1 MDDTQEPPSTRRP
14 NISPA
19 PQDSRYSFILNIPA
33 THSHTGKRIRRYF
46 HTEKEAKKELAR
58 LSKVAESHG
67 KTAAS
72 IPTRLLNDALEARRL
87 LEENSSSVT
96 LADAVR
102 AFLKISKER
111 ETSTTMEK
119 ALEAWKTAP
128 KAGGQTKRNDT
139 LSEIG
144 TLAKQLALTFGPSI
158 VAEMTAEKVASFL
171 ETIGRGNAN
180 GELSPRAFNKRITLV
195 SGFFSYCERHGWS
208 DGSIIKRLK
217 AQRKKVEEKET
228 KQPGI
233 LTPDQFSTLLEKAAE
248 VDSSLVDY
256 LTVCGLAGV
265 RPEEAARLNFSH
277 FKPEEGADGIILIPD
292 GAAKTRKGRDVPIRP
307 ALRLWLSRPGGF
319 YERGKANSSEPLVRF
334 QGQPLDKK
342 LARVRYLAGWRV
354 KLRGYPTAKP
364 EARPYPADS
373 LRHTFASAFLAE
385 GGDTAALV
393 WSFGHAGSLQTLRRH
408 YVHRYTKAEAGEWF
422 AVIPAGAMLPPAI
435 RAVEAPLAEKEKKEK
450 RKFPRISR

>member
-1 MDDTQEPPSTRRP
+1 MGDTSEHPSSRRP

-19 PQDSRYSFILNIPA
+19 PEDSRYSFILNIPA

-46 HTEKEAKKELAR
+46 HAEKEAKKELTR

-72 IPTRLLNDALEARRL
+72 IPTRLLNDALEAQRL
-87 LEENSSSVT
+87 LNEGGSTKSLT
-96 LADAVR
+96 DAVR
-102 AFLKISKER
+102 SFLKISKER
-111 ETSTTMEK
+111 DTSTTMEK
-119 ALEAWKTAP
+119 ALEAWKAAP
-128 KAGGQTKRNDT
+128 KANGQTKRPDT
-139 LSEIG
+139 QAEIA
-144 TLAKQLALTFGPSI
+144 TLAKWFEKPFAPSF
-158 VAEMTAEKVASFL
+158 VSEMTAEKVVSFL
-171 ETIGRGNAN
+171 ETIGRDNEQGAV
-180 GELSPRAFNKRITLV
+180 SPRAINKRITLV
-195 SGFFSYCERHGWS
+195 SGFFSYCEKRGWC

-217 AQRKKVEEKET
+217 AKRKPVEEKES

-233 LTPDQFSTLLEKAAE
+233 LTPEEFATLLEKAAA

-256 LTVCGLAGV
+256 LAVCGLAGV

-277 FKPEEGADGIILIPD
+277 FKPEEGDDGIILIPD
-292 GAAKTRKGRDVPIRP
+292 GAAKTRKGRDVPIPP
-307 ALRLWLSRPGGF
+307 ALRLWLSRAGGF
-319 YERGKANSSEPLVRF
+319 YDRAKANALEPLVRF

-354 KLRGYPTAKP
+354 KLRGYTPAKP

-422 AVIPAGAMLPPAI
+422 AVIPSGTMLPSSIRIVEPA
-435 RAVEAPLAEKEKKEK
+435 PTKGEKREK
-450 RKFPRISR
+450 RKIREVSR